1 MRQLVVFLL
10 PPPDGMLV
18 HLRVTPQQYFCQYLF
33 IPLGG
38 ERYHEMKVSEHNTM
52 VAGLEPVV
60 LAL

>member
-1 MRQLVVFLL
+1 
-10 PPPDGMLV
+10 MLV
-18 HLRVTPQQYFCQYLF
+18 HLRVTPQQYFCQYPF